1 MTVPPIARAALL
13 LLALVPALLG
23 GADRASGQEIARI
36 AAVVNNEAISIPDL
50 ADRIDIAI
58 VASRLRPSEELR
70 RQLAPQVLRSM
81 VDERLKLQEA
91 RRLGVR
97 VSAEEVAAA
106 QRTVAERNNIP
117 ADRFEDFLRS
127 QGLDV
132 DAVTDQLRAEV
143 LWSKLVRRRLGRSVL
158 VGEGEID
165 EAIARLES
173 NRGRPEY
180 RVAELFLAV
189 EEDGQEAEV
198 RAAAESLFEQIRGG
212 AAFAQIAR
220 QFSQSA
226 TAAIGGEIGWVI
238 EGQLPGEIDAAL
250 ARMEPGTVSPPVRAF
265 DGYYIVSLLDR
276 RTVLAGGSG
285 GESVHLAQLVL
296 APESAAAARADG
308 TLERLREET
317 EGCEALLA
325 RAGEIGSPLSGDLG
339 RVAPGDLP
347 ADMRAVVEA
356 LPLGRASEPL
366 PHEGGVR
373 LIMVCAREE
382 AAAASP
388 DREAIGR
395 EIAGRRLEML
405 ARRYVRD
412 LHRSAF
418 VDIRI

>member
-1 MTVPPIARAALL
+1 MSIPPIMRATLL
-13 LLALVPALLG
+13 LLALLPVVVG
-23 GADRASGQEIARI
+23 SADRAGGQEIVRI
-36 AAVVNNEAISIPDL
+36 AAVVNNEAISFPDL

-81 VDERLKLQEA
+81 IDERLKLQEA

-97 VSAEEVAAA
+97 ASEEEVAAA
-106 QRTVAERNNIP
+106 RRNAAERNRIP
-117 ADRFEDFLRS
+117 ADQFDDFLRS
-127 QGLDV
+127 RGLDV
-132 DAVTDQLRAEV
+132 DAVTEQLRAEL

-180 RVAELFLAV
+180 RVAEIFLAV
-189 EEDGQEAEV
+189 EADDQEGEV
-198 RAAAESLFEQIRGG
+198 RAAAASLFEQIREG

-238 EGQLPGEIDAAL
+238 EGQLPGEIDTVL
-250 ARMEPGTVSPPVRAF
+250 ARLEPGTVSPPVRAF

-276 RTVLAGGSG
+276 RTVLSGESG
-285 GESVHLAQLVL
+285 GDSVHLAQLVI
-296 APESAAAARADG
+296 APEEAETARADG

-325 RAGEIGSPLSGDLG
+325 LGEELGSPLSGDLG

-347 ADMRAVVEA
+347 AGMRAIVET
-356 LPLGRASEPL
+356 LPVGRASEPL
-366 PHEGGVR
+366 PHDGGVR
-373 LIMVCAREE
+373 LIMVCEREE
-382 AAAASP
+382 AEAASP
-388 DREAIGR
+388 DREAIAR

-418 VDIRI
+418 IDIRI

>member
-1 MTVPPIARAALL
+1 MTIPPITRAALL
-13 LLALVPALLG
+13 LLALLPVILG
-23 GADRASGQEIARI
+23 SGDRASGQELARI

-50 ADRIDIAI
+50 AERIDIAI

-81 VDERLKLQEA
+81 IDERLKLQEA
-91 RRLGVR
+91 RRLGAT
-97 VSAEEVAAA
+97 VSQEEVDAA
-106 QRTVAERNNIP
+106 QRSVAERNRIP
-117 ADRFEDFLRS
+117 ADQFEDFLRN
-127 QGLDV
+127 QGLNV
-132 DAVTDQLRAEV
+132 DAVTDQLRAEL

-180 RVAELFLAV
+180 RVAEIFLAV
-189 EEDGQEAEV
+189 EADDREGEV
-198 RAAAESLFEQIRGG
+198 RAAAGSLFEQIDEG

-238 EGQLPGEIDAAL
+238 EGQLPGEIDAVL
-250 ARMEPGTVSPPVRAF
+250 ARMEPGMVSPPVRAF

-276 RTVLAGGSG
+276 RTVLSG
-285 GESVHLAQLVL
+285 GPGGGSVHLAQLVL
-296 APESAAAARADG
+296 APEDAETARADG

-325 RAGEIGSPLSGDLG
+325 RSGEIGSPLSGDLG

-347 ADMRAVVEA
+347 ADMRAIVEA
-356 LPLGRASEPL
+356 LPVGRASEPL
-366 PHEGGVR
+366 PHDGGVR
-373 LIMVCAREE
+373 LIMVCEREE
-382 AAAASP
+382 TEAASP
-388 DREAIGR
+388 DREVIAR

-418 VDIRI
+418 IDIRI